1 MRDVTGAAGGG
12 AVSADYPA
20 AEQRGGVMSALLAGI
35 IGSCLLQGT
44 FLCIHPASTD
54 DDLRM
59 IVVDP

>member
-1 MRDVTGAAGGG
+1 
-12 AVSADYPA
+12 
-20 AEQRGGVMSALLAGI
+20 MSALLAGI